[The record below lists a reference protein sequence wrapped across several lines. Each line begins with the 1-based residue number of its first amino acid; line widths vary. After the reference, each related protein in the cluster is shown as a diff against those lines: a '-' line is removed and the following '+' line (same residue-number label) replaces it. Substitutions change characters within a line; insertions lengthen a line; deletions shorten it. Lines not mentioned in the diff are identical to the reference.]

1 MTGDIIQVPDAL
13 KNDYLFLRLLGE
25 GSCGRTWLAKELR
38 SGSEVAIKELKF
50 YNNFKQLDLFKRE
63 SETLKTIDV
72 RGIPKYYK
80 NVDATSLNGANYL
93 IQEYIPYPS
102 LQSLLD
108 SGRIFSEREV
118 LDILYGIGKILYE
131 LQNRYSPPVLH
142 RDIKPSNILYNDMQR
157 DIEVYLID
165 FGSVANPQKQSEFST
180 VAGTYGYMAP
190 EQLMGESR
198 IQSDY
203 YALGATAVHLLCGVS
218 PYDIPHEVFKMQFEG
233 VFEAKRIRIST
244 HFLVLLQSMLAP
256 DISKRPMDAAVLL
269 TAIRN
274 VMDGKPPFDVPVPVK
289 TSSLWHKIQNFFAD
303 PYKDVIDKNHLATT
317 TGYIQSIRWYA
328 NQYLFEYTF
337 EVSSESYVGFAIVK
351 SKKYKIFPDTQIRFS
366 QNNATSLAIPD
377 QCEVTCSTVTP
388 EHVNYLSAQTIY
400 LSDRLYQQYK
410 SLVEEKTDD
419 VRANDEK
426 QTLEQSLGHR
436 DLL

>member
-1 MTGDIIQVPDAL
+1 M
-13 KNDYLFLRLLGE
+13 
-25 GSCGRTWLAKELR
+25 AKDLR
-38 SGSEVAIKELKF
+38 SGAEVAIKELKF
-50 YNNFKQLDLFKRE
+50 YNNFKQLDLFQRE

-131 LQNRYSPPVLH
+131 LQNRYAPPVLH

-165 FGSVANPQKQSEFST
+165 FGAVANPQKQSESST

-244 HFLVLLQSMLAP
+244 HVLVLLQSMLAP
-256 DISKRPMDAAVLL
+256 DVSKRPKDAAVLL

-274 VMDGKPPFDVPVPVK
+274 IMDGKPPFDAPVPVK
-289 TSSLWHKIQNFFAD
+289 SSGLLRKIQSFFSD
-303 PYKDVIDKNHLATT
+303 PYTDSIDKTRLATAK
-317 TGYIQSIRWYA
+317 GYIQSIRWHG

-337 EVSSESYVGFAIVK
+337 EDSCKSYVGFAIVN
-351 SKKYKIFPDTQIRFS
+351 SKRYTVLPEEQLRFS
-366 QNNATSLAIPD
+366 PQNAISLAIPD
-377 QCEVTCSTVTP
+377 QCEVTYSIVTP
-388 EHVNYLSAQTIY
+388 AHVNYLRAQTIY
-400 LSDRLYQQYK
+400 LSDSLFQQYK
-410 SLVEEKTDD
+410 SLVEGMSDD
-419 VRANDEK
+419 
-426 QTLEQSLGHR
+426 S
-436 DLL
+436 